1 MFPQCSPNVFYA
13 FSKEL
18 KIVFHCFPRFSNVC
32 LYLQIFCNVS
42 NVLKYFRMFP
52 MCSKYLHLPMFSIAF
67 PMLSNVFETILIF
80 QCFTILLPSCYHSAI
95 SDLGPRFFEH
105 QEIAK
110 YLYFALMGSRALK
123 RCCFSCLYSGCL
135 PIQFQSPAA
144 AASAAAAGFRM
155 ELE

>member
-1 MFPQCSPNVFYA
+1 MSSNVFQ
-13 FSKEL
+13 
-18 KIVFHCFPRFSNVC
+18 C
-32 LYLQIFCNVS
+32 
-42 NVLKYFRMFP
+42 
-52 MCSKYLHLPMFSIAF
+52 LPMFSIAF
-67 PMLSNVFETILIF
+67 PMLFNVFQTILIF

-110 YLYFALMGSRALK
+110 YLYFALMWSRALK

-144 AASAAAAGFRM
+144 AASAAAAGFGM
-155 ELE
+155 ESEWNPNISKKSKNAWALCSPSNQKINILLFLHALEPHTYYGVKIILRINLMK